1 MILQLFINGHLV
13 AKQYVVIEPVYK
25 PQSFKQRVERRQ
37 EAVRQTSLAM
47 QAVHY
52 DKLQGSKWEIILT
65 IKEKYV
71 IPNKHVKI
79 SRLIPDP
86 PKPAIDRAA
95 FTKYS
100 NKQFVA

>member
-1 MILQLFINGHLV
+1 MILELFINGHLV
-13 AKQYVVIEPVYK
+13 AKQHVIIEPTYK

-52 DKLQGSKWEIILT
+52 DKLQCSKWEIVLT
-65 IKEKYV
+65 IKDKYV

-79 SRLIPDP
+79 SRLIPDA

-95 FTKYS
+95 FTNYS
-100 NKQFVA
+100 NKQYVA

>member
-13 AKQYVVIEPVYK
+13 AKQHVVIEPTYK

-47 QAVHY
+47 QTVYY
-52 DKLQGSKWEIILT
+52 DKLQGSSWEIILT
-65 IKEKYV
+65 IKDKYV

-86 PKPAIDRAA
+86 PKPVIDRSA
-95 FTKYS
+95 FTNYS